1 MARFPEAEARLLNV
15 KICMK
20 CNARNAIK
28 ATRCRKCG
36 YKIKDYK
43 PIEIKEEVKKDPLD
57 EVVIIDE
64 KREALP
70 KIRLICPKCGN
81 KEAVWWMQQTRSSD
95 EPPTLFFR
103 CTKCRHSWREY

>member
-1 MARFPEAEARLLNV
+1 MHFCP
-15 KICMK
+15 K
-20 CNARNAIK
+20 CGLVCVSKKEKGKTILV
-28 ATRCRKCG
+28 CRKCG

-57 EVVIIDE
+57 EIVIIEE
-64 KREALP
+64 KKEALP
-70 KIRLICPKCGN
+70 KIRLICPKCSN
-81 KEAVWWMQQTRSSD
+81 KEAVWWMQQTRSTD

>member
-1 MARFPEAEARLLNV
+1 MHFCPTCGLVCVSKKDKNKTILV
-15 KICMK
+15 
-20 CNARNAIK
+20 
-28 ATRCRKCG
+28 CRKCG

-57 EVVIIDE
+57 DIVIIEE
-64 KREALP
+64 KKEALP
-70 KIRLICPKCGN
+70 KIRLICPKCSN
-81 KEAVWWMQQTRSSD
+81 KEAVWWMQQTRSTD